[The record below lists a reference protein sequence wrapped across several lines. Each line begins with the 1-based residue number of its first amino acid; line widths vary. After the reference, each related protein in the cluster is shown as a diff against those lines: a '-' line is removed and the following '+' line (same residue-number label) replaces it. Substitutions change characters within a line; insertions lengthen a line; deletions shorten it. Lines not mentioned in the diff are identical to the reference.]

1 MSPNIGI
8 AIYND
13 NDISTQTLKLQYIM
27 VFVSWQTYG
36 FLGFCLLMNSDV
48 LVVNRL
54 LRFIPGIRFIANG
67 FVFLD
72 VAMLKIA
79 ALRHCGLQ
87 VVAVTKKTDVK
98 I

>member
-1 MSPNIGI
+1 
-8 AIYND
+8 
-13 NDISTQTLKLQYIM
+13 
-27 VFVSWQTYG
+27 V
-36 FLGFCLLMNSDV
+36 LMNSDV

-54 LRFIPGIRFIANG
+54 LRFIPGIRFIANV

>member
-1 MSPNIGI
+1 
-8 AIYND
+8 
-13 NDISTQTLKLQYIM
+13 
-27 VFVSWQTYG
+27 
-36 FLGFCLLMNSDV
+36 MNSDV